1 MYIPSAGNLRADDMP
16 FSDSQKTVADSIGPA
31 DSRRSSFNLFIAE
44 SKSSPEVSRAF
55 SSN

>member
-1 MYIPSAGNLRADDMP
+1 MYVPSADNLRADDMP
-16 FSDSQKTVADSIGPA
+16 FSDSQTVADSIAPA

-44 SKSSPEVSRAF
+44 SKSSPEASRAF